1 MWSLPGPAMAEL
13 ELALAASARTWADA
27 LHRFLTDHG
36 GARVRAVVMG
46 PEEVVG
52 ESYDVLLIDDVCS
65 FLTPRLV
72 EEVRRS
78 GRAVVGVFEAR
89 DGVDAKRRL
98 LDCGV
103 DDVVESDA
111 SPEEFLDV
119 IGRVRELMPPVP
131 VLPLSTEEPVRRGR
145 LIAVGAPPGGCGST
159 EISVGLAASMGA
171 LLVDA
176 DDVAPSVAQRLGIPM
191 HPNLRTAIDVV
202 HHRTGSLD
210 EAITESG
217 SLRIVAGLANG
228 EDWAQLH
235 PGEVHTVMEELAAAE
250 ARVVVNIGAGLER
263 PQVGEGRF
271 GLARQLVSRADV
283 IVGVGLPHPVAM
295 ARLVN
300 WLAEADALA
309 SDARLVTVVNR
320 VSRSIYQKG
329 EVAAELSQ
337 AVPGI
342 PIVMVPEDRRVTEA
356 AWSGT
361 PVGRGPFRRAMR
373 RLAREV
379 EG

>member
-1 MWSLPGPAMAEL
+1 MAEL

-52 ESYDVLLIDDVCS
+52 ESYDVLVIDDVCS

-78 GRAVVGVFEAR
+78 GRAVVGVFESR

-103 DDVVESDA
+103 DDAVESDA
-111 SPEEFLDV
+111 PPEEFLDV
-119 IGRVRELMPPVP
+119 IGRVRELMPSLPV
-131 VLPLSTEEPVRRGR
+131 VPLTTGESVRRGT
-145 LIAVGAPPGGCGST
+145 LIVVGAPPGGCGST
-159 EISVGLAASMGA
+159 EISVGLAASMSA

-176 DDVAPSVAQRLGIPM
+176 DDFAPSVAQRVGIPM

-210 EAITESG
+210 EAITEIG
-217 SLRIVAGLANG
+217 KLRIVPGLVKG

-235 PGEVHTVMEELAAAE
+235 PGEVHTVLEELAAGE
-250 ARVVVNIGAGLER
+250 ARIVVNIGAGLER

-271 GLARQLVSRADV
+271 GLARELVSRADV
-283 IVGVGLPHPVAM
+283 VVGVGLPHPVAM

-300 WLAEADALA
+300 WLFEADALA
-309 SDARLVTVVNR
+309 PGAHLIGVVNR

-337 AVPGI
+337 AVPSI

-361 PVGRGPFRRAMR
+361 LVGRGPFRRGLR
-373 RLAREV
+373 RVAREV
-379 EG
+379 GG